1 MATKIPVSAANE
13 MRVEMPPRL
22 MEVFAKSPRIV
33 IKHHPAGLW
42 PVDPG
47 IIKKIDLAALL
58 ADKDFAEKFEVVIM
72 QK

>member
-1 MATKIPVSAANE
+1 MPTKIPVSTANE
-13 MRVEMPPRL
+13 MRMEMPPQL

-47 IIKKIDLAALL
+47 IIRKVDIAALV
-58 ADKDFAEKFEVVIM
+58 ADKNFSEKFEVVIM
-72 QK
+72 PK